1 MMAER
6 LLAAGE
12 QRSPFPLRGRM
23 SGRRSHARFIV
34 SPSSHG
40 AIRVFA
46 DAEVEGIGHKQ
57 ISLITHDPATTHER
71 MLLELPGDDGDF
83 VLPVQVTESR
93 PIIVGSSVKHSV
105 RLRLIDMALAHDD
118 GGSSAA
124 QIEERLRVALS
135 GAIDRRVAIV
145 VRELPVR
152 LVNCSRSGCLVEAER
167 ALPVGTAGTMTLE
180 IEGHDVTDHILVVRC
195 QPIAGAGTL
204 HHIGARLLW
213 VAAPTTQTI
222 RHALSPAENPV

>member
-1 MMAER
+1 
-6 LLAAGE
+6 
-12 QRSPFPLRGRM
+12 M
-23 SGRRSHARFIV
+23 SGRRSHARVIV

-46 DAEVEGIGHKQ
+46 DAEIEGLGHQQ
-57 ISLITHDPATTHER
+57 ISLITHDPAASSER
-71 MLLELPGDDGDF
+71 MLLELPGADGD
-83 VLPVQVTESR
+83 VMVPAQVVESR

-105 RLRLIDMALAHDD
+105 RVRLLDVGPFSSDTAHMKD
-118 GGSSAA
+118 
-124 QIEERLRVALS
+124 RLRTALS
-135 GAIDRRVAIV
+135 GAIDRRVAVV

-152 LVNCSRSGCLVEAER
+152 LVNCSRSGCLVEADR

-180 IEGHDVTDHILVVRC
+180 IEGNEVTDHILVVRC

-213 VAAPTTQTI
+213 VAAPTAQTI

>member
-1 MMAER
+1 
-6 LLAAGE
+6 
-12 QRSPFPLRGRM
+12 M

-46 DAEVEGIGHKQ
+46 DAELEGLGHQ
-57 ISLITHDPATTHER
+57 HISLITHDPAAINER
-71 MLLELPGDDGDF
+71 MLLELPGEDGDF
-83 VLPVQVTESR
+83 LIRVQVIESR

-105 RLRLIDMALAHDD
+105 RVRLFDFGSLPNDGQSD
-118 GGSSAA
+118 GGPM
-124 QIEERLRVALS
+124 EERLRAAIS
-135 GAIDRRVAIV
+135 GAIDRRVAII
-145 VRELPVR
+145 VREVPVR
-152 LVNCSRSGCLVEAER
+152 LVNCSRSGCLVEADR

-180 IEGHDVTDHILVVRC
+180 IEGHEVTDHILVVRC

>member
-1 MMAER
+1 
-6 LLAAGE
+6 
-12 QRSPFPLRGRM
+12 M

-46 DAEVEGIGHKQ
+46 DAEVEGLGPQQ
-57 ISLITHDPATTHER
+57 ISLIAHDPAAISER
-71 MLLELPGDDGDF
+71 MLLELPSENGDL
-83 VLPVQVTESR
+83 VIPVQVTESR

-105 RLRLIDMALAHDD
+105 RVKPLDFSMRAI
-118 GGSSAA
+118 GGLVSP
-124 QIEERLRVALS
+124 QIEDRLRTALS
-135 GAIDRRVAIV
+135 GAIDRRIAVI

-167 ALPVGTAGTMTLE
+167 ALAVGTAGTMTLE
-180 IEGHDVTDHILVVRC
+180 IEGHEVTDHVLVVRC

-222 RHALSPAENPV
+222 RHALTPAENPV